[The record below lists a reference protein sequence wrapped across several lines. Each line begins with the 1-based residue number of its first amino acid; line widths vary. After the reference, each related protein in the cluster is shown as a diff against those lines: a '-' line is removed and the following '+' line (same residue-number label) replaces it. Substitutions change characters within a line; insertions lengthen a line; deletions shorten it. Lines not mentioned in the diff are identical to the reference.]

1 MQDDAQQRPEN
12 EDADPVGAP
21 VAQAARKG
29 LSEVGG
35 APASEGA
42 VPPPKPKALEQE
54 QEDFTSEGA
63 PPPGKVASEEPALPS
78 QAQTQ
83 TQTKTQAKA
92 QARPDPEG

>member
-1 MQDDAQQRPEN
+1 MQDDVQQRPEN

-29 LSEVGG
+29 LSEVRG

-78 QAQTQ
+78 QTQ
-83 TQTKTQAKA
+83 TQAKA
-92 QARPDPEG
+92 QARPDPKG